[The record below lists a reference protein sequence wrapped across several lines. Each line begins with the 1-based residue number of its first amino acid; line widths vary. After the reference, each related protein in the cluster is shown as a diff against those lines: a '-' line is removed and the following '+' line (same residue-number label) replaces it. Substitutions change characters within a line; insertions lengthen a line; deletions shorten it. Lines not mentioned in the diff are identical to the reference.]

1 MNKIKG
7 NYEEQ
12 EDNEKQR
19 NEQINTMINNYKHFQ
34 MDNRRM
40 NIYPKNN
47 IIKETKV
54 KTNDLKRK
62 EYDLFSKENELDEN
76 ERKYIFEKTQSKNGI
91 NIKEINNQLK
101 KKNYKLRY

>member
-12 EDNEKQR
+12 EDNEKHR

-34 MDNRRM
+34 MDNRRI

-47 IIKETKV
+47 IIKETKA
-54 KTNDLKRK
+54 KTNDLKIK
-62 EYDLFSKENELDEN
+62 EYDLFSKENENNFFYFFN
-76 ERKYIFEKTQSKNGI
+76 ESFIKYFYS
-91 NIKEINNQLK
+91 
-101 KKNYKLRY
+101 